1 MRTRKSACLLVAGM
15 LAQSRCGCR
24 SRHSPEVRVIFSN
37 YPFDRYAG
45 ELIRIFFPLDFQYK
59 WNLVETK
66 MQKKKKRRYFQITEP
81 RLPRSSPLLQ
91 LARHCA
97 PQSRRMMPSVCF
109 PSHSFV
115 PMRTSMSKRE
125 LRMINKLQQVRALLL
140 LVQENS
146 VVLLQAGWCSDP

>member
-1 MRTRKSACLLVAGM
+1 M

-66 MQKKKKRRYFQITEP
+66 MQKKKKKEDIFKLLNRVYLAAARFFNLLATVHH
-81 RLPRSSPLLQ
+81 SPG
-91 LARHCA
+91 A
-97 PQSRRMMPSVCF
+97 
-109 PSHSFV
+109 
-115 PMRTSMSKRE
+115 
-125 LRMINKLQQVRALLL
+125 
-140 LVQENS
+140 
-146 VVLLQAGWCSDP
+146 